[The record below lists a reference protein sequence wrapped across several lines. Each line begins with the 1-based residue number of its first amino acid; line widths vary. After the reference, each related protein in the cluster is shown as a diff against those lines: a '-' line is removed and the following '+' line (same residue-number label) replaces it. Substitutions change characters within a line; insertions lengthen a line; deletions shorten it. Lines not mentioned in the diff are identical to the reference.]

1 MPDWHGY
8 CRKATGVTPDGNRL
22 GVEFASGR
30 SQRVTVE
37 ELADRYVLRGVAA
50 RASEVPTED
59 SPERRAWIINRT
71 TDLVGFRID
80 TQGRF
85 VGEAWVPK
93 LGLTAGEFE
102 LVARRVAAECDR
114 MEYVLTG
121 EDRE

>member
-8 CRKATGVTPDGNRL
+8 CRKATGVTPEGDRL
-22 GVEFASGR
+22 EVKFASGR

-50 RASEVPTED
+50 RASAVPTD
-59 SPERRAWIINRT
+59 VAPEPRAWTINRT

-80 TQGRF
+80 EQGRF
-85 VGEAWVPK
+85 IGEAWVPK
-93 LGLTAGEFE
+93 LGLTAEEFV